1 MTWNRIAHAALT
13 AAALAAGAGLVGAL
27 SARGEGQKQDVSTM
41 DLDLLRENLLKI
53 WIVEY
58 SSQTHNMKRI
68 GEKSFEGLNPVP
80 ATGDP
85 KVDQENAEARRK
97 TDKHLKHYM
106 LLELDGAI
114 ETVDICD
121 RVLGSKVAIDASVA
135 ETRQFLSRELPAISW
150 KNVLLQDAVA
160 DLGAKLGVETQL
172 HPQLPKNLTLEITF
186 DAPKG
191 FAVLNVLEYI
201 NSIHPITWKYE
212 NGKLDVTYIGE
223 IPKNPYGR

>member
-1 MTWNRIAHAALT
+1 VSRLRTRTIAIA
-13 AAALAAGAGLVGAL
+13 AAALLVGAGVAGSL
-27 SARGEGQKQDVSTM
+27 PALGEGGKQDVSNM

-58 SSQTHNMKRI
+58 SSQQHNMRRI

-85 KVDQENAEARRK
+85 ETDRKNAEGRRL
-97 TDKHLKHYM
+97 TDKHLRHYM

-114 ETVDICD
+114 ESVDICD
-121 RVLGSKVAIDASVA
+121 RVLGSKVSVDAGVA
-135 ETRQFLSRELPAISW
+135 EQRKFLASELPEINWS
-150 KNVLLQDAVA
+150 NVLLQDAVA
-160 DLGAKLGVETQL
+160 DLAAKLGVEAQL
-172 HPQLPKNLTLEITF
+172 HPVIPKNLTLEISF
-186 DAPKG
+186 QGPKG
-191 FAVLNVLEYI
+191 YALLNVLEYI

-212 NGKLDVTYIGE
+212 AGKLDVTYIGE